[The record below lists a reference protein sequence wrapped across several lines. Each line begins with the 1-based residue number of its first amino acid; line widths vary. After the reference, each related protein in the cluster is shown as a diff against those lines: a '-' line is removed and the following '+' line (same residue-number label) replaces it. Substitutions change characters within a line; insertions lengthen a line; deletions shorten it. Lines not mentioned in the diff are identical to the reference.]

1 MENLDKPNVDI
12 PKHKE
17 ALRLRLLN
25 AKKSSRLGLA
35 LMAVPCLFI
44 FGMLIK
50 EYLKYDIGLF
60 TFVYDLLSEN
70 DQKYGDTSIVNWL
83 FRLLVLAGLPLA
95 IYLNITSLLFVTYE
109 KEKKE
114 LFIALKIKWLNI
126 LIAVVCLVVFFVF
139 FNYLIAENIRRT
151 MI

>member
-70 DQKYGDTSIVNWL
+70 DQRYGDTSIVNWL

-139 FNYLIAENIRRT
+139 FNYLIAENMRRT

>member
-1 MENLDKPNVDI
+1 MENLDKPKIDI
-12 PKHKE
+12 SQHKE

-35 LMAVPCLFI
+35 LMALPCLFV

-50 EYLKYDIGLF
+50 EYLGYDLGLF

-70 DQKYGDTSIVNWL
+70 DRRYGESSVVNWL
-83 FRLLVLAGLPLA
+83 FRMLVLGGLPLA

-126 LIAVVCLVVFFVF
+126 LIAVVCFVIFLVF

-151 MI
+151 MT